1 MMANR
6 DQMDECMEKAEGI
19 IEAAQKVFDDAR
31 RVQPGTDE
39 EYTNAQM
46 MLEEISGE
54 LDDVLRAATPEQRD
68 QLNRKQQQIRQL
80 QNHMILRQ

>member
-6 DQMDECMEKAEGI
+6 EQMESCMEKAESV
-19 IEAAQKVFDDAR
+19 IEQVQKVFDDAR

-46 MLEEISGE
+46 MLEEMSGE
-54 LDDVLRAATPEQRD
+54 LDDVLRAATPEQREA
-68 QLNRKQQQIRQL
+68 LNRKQQQIRQL
-80 QNHMILRQ
+80 QNNMILKR